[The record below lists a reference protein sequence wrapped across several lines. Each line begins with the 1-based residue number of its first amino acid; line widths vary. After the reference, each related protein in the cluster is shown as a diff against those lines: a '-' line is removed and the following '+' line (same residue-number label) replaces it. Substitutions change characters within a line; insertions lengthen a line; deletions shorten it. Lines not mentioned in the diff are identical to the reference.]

1 MRKRLKGTRTRVLGT
16 GVAAVLVIGLA
27 AVSAIGATAG
37 SSAKS
42 LNVGNIT
49 AVTNLGGTFTGFQS
63 GVKAF
68 FSYYNAQG
76 GVAGYHINLT
86 SLDDAGDPGK
96 NASEARQLVEQ
107 NKVLAIVGEASI
119 ADAGSQKYLQGKG
132 VPVIGG
138 WAASSTWHRPATNM
152 FVSLE
157 GPNTPYC
164 PIWSSDQARRR
175 GIKSIAFVAQDF
187 PSAIQDAVCRSN
199 AAKFQGV
206 KMAGSIIKASLTAV
220 DYRTVMQ
227 AVMATG
233 ADAVYFSTGLDGIL
247 KGIQAG
253 EQLGFKGTYIA
264 TQFGA
269 ALFTGL
275 KSAGL
280 DKAVSG
286 RLISAAF
293 SLLPSDPSSYSPEL
307 KAAKAG
313 IAKYA
318 SAYKDDVTAY
328 SGWAAG
334 KLFADALSAAGP
346 DPKAMMAWI
355 SKQKAYTFGGLQGP
369 FDYSTGSKPNQCL
382 TELQWLN
389 GAVTRDVKTA
399 TPPQFNCGPLIAYT
413 SNKVL
418 VRAPA

>member
-1 MRKRLKGTRTRVLGT
+1 M
-16 GVAAVLVIGLA
+16 LVIGLA
-27 AVSAIGATAG
+27 AASAIGATG
-37 SSAKS
+37 GTSAKT

-68 FSYYNAQG
+68 FSYYNAHG
-76 GVAGYHINLT
+76 GVDGYKVNLT

-107 NKVLAIVGEASI
+107 NKVVAIVGEASI
-119 ADAGSQKYLQGKG
+119 ADAGSQKYLPGKG
-132 VPVIGG
+132 VPVLGG
-138 WAASSTWHRPATNM
+138 WAASSTWHKPATNM

-164 PIWSSDQARRR
+164 PIWSSDQAKRR
-175 GIKSIAFVAQDF
+175 GIKKIAFVAQDF
-187 PSAIQDAVCRSN
+187 PSAIQDAVCRST

-206 KMAGSIIKASLTAV
+206 GMAGSIIKASLTAV
-220 DYRTVMQ
+220 DYRSVMQ
-227 AVMATG
+227 MSSG
-233 ADAVYFSTGLDGIL
+233 ADAVYFSTGLDGIV

-269 ALFTGL
+269 SLFTGL

-293 SLLPSDPSSYSPEL
+293 SLLTDDPSSYSAEL
-307 KAAKAG
+307 AKAKAG
-313 IAKYA
+313 IVKYA
-318 SAYKDDVTAY
+318 PTYKDDVTSI

-334 KLFADALSAAGP
+334 KLFADALKAAGP

-355 SKQKAYTFGGLQGP
+355 SKQTAYTYGGLQGP
-369 FDYSTGSKPNQCL
+369 FNYSTGSKPNQCL
-382 TELQWLN
+382 TELQWKN
-389 GAVTRDVKTA
+389 GKVVRDVKTA
-399 TPPQFNCGPLIAYT
+399 AAPHFNCGPLITYT
-413 SNKVL
+413 GKKVL
-418 VRAPA
+418 FPAPKG